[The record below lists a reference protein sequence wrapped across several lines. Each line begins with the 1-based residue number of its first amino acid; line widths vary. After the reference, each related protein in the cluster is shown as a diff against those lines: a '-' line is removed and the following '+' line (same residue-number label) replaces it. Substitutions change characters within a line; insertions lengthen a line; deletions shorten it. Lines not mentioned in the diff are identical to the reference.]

1 MLLRK
6 TLYHRRL
13 QGIFNQTFFQA
24 KTKYPQANL
33 SHNTSCT
40 LPVQRSSSLTCC
52 DFWYKSCKFNCAR
65 PVQVS
70 GRSELTELP
79 SSQLWERARPRVWAP
94 SRKASVNP
102 PTPLIDPCSRPSP
115 ANSWWPPWQP
125 RRCWS
130 CSGLAPPCCPGPAGR
145 ARLSET
151 RAKQKMRSEKKITP
165 LTVSGKRKRTEWR
178 QVKQPEPELQQWW
191 AGNVPTVQLL
201 WETIFAVWTG
211 LRCCCL

>member
-1 MLLRK
+1 M
-6 TLYHRRL
+6 
-13 QGIFNQTFFQA
+13 
-24 KTKYPQANL
+24 KYPQANL

-79 SSQLWERARPRVWAP
+79 SSQLWERTRPRVWAP

-115 ANSWWPPWQP
+115 ASSWWPPWQP

-165 LTVSGKRKRTEWR
+165 LTVEKNRVTSSQAAGA
-178 QVKQPEPELQQWW
+178 W
-191 AGNVPTVQLL
+191 ASAVMGWKCSYSTTVVGNN
-201 WETIFAVWTG
+201 I
-211 LRCCCL
+211 CCLDWFTLLLSLKMKKTTTTI